1 MSYSR
6 SPPRSPSSSQEDWL
20 LRGPQS
26 AKTYSTSSSRSY
38 SHASRSQSLASASS
52 RAFSTTNY
60 EGTAKT
66 YYVELKSYLKELLAQ
81 EAIDGP
87 HPHRVAA
94 RQKLT
99 RLSNLQFHELA
110 MDVYDEVVRRN
121 KNDKFRIV
129 PFLAVKEEFHPKRNQ
144 ARQKLATL
152 PVARFQDLASDVYS
166 ELTRRYPNLI
176 ENDDTYSHLP
186 PIPKIPASPTY
197 SNAPQPSKST
207 NIVPVK
213 GMINVEN
220 VVDNDME
227 EEESKYNR
235 SPTSTVVAAGKEP
248 KDYFSRSTAPL
259 KNEGYNDKSSSK
271 ADKDLVEKL
280 QMREQDDQKM
290 IRQMEEQYKKLNDKY
305 EALNREYSQQQEAVR
320 NVKKETK
327 QMLDELKRLAKVNEE
342 LYTEKEKAENTIHQ
356 LKEEAKE
363 WQIKYEKAR
372 IELRSLKASS
382 MINLDH
388 NQNII
393 KDNFLQP
400 TRDGVIPQDHIL
412 TYQAYIN
419 DLLTAARST
428 DPSQVIQVMKNMVTV
443 CRSITEEIEN
453 QEDVLST
460 DTKKSLYELKT
471 TFSNS
476 LSDLLVAAKYHASG
490 MGLSPVSLLDR
501 SAGHLTSVIV
511 ELVKLLGMNNTSPP
525 LKSTHASPPTDNKIT
540 TSSILSSLNDDTYG
554 SNRSDNSSYY
564 GSSMLNGRSNGSI
577 RNNHKSSSASS
588 NSDDMTRPSVRSGV
602 DSFTGYKS
610 STYSSRKYREQDDL
624 SPNELVK
631 YLKTETDHIVQTI
644 QSLLAALRLPQQNGE
659 AHGIISTLLKIVA
672 TISELSKATCQT
684 TQGYRYRNACDPVL
698 SQLGQCSQRISMIQT
713 KYFARGAMATANAK
727 RDLAKEAYEVAK
739 FTKELITLFES

>member
-1 MSYSR
+1 
-6 SPPRSPSSSQEDWL
+6 
-20 LRGPQS
+20 
-26 AKTYSTSSSRSY
+26 
-38 SHASRSQSLASASS
+38 
-52 RAFSTTNY
+52 
-60 EGTAKT
+60 
-66 YYVELKSYLKELLAQ
+66 
-81 EAIDGP
+81 
-87 HPHRVAA
+87 
-94 RQKLT
+94 
-99 RLSNLQFHELA
+99 
-110 MDVYDEVVRRN
+110 
-121 KNDKFRIV
+121 
-129 PFLAVKEEFHPKRNQ
+129 
-144 ARQKLATL
+144 
-152 PVARFQDLASDVYS
+152 
-166 ELTRRYPNLI
+166 
-176 ENDDTYSHLP
+176 
-186 PIPKIPASPTY
+186 
-197 SNAPQPSKST
+197 
-207 NIVPVK
+207 
-213 GMINVEN
+213 
-220 VVDNDME
+220 
-227 EEESKYNR
+227 
-235 SPTSTVVAAGKEP
+235 
-248 KDYFSRSTAPL
+248 
-259 KNEGYNDKSSSK
+259 
-271 ADKDLVEKL
+271 
-280 QMREQDDQKM
+280 
-290 IRQMEEQYKKLNDKY
+290 
-305 EALNREYSQQQEAVR
+305 
-320 NVKKETK
+320 
-327 QMLDELKRLAKVNEE
+327 
-342 LYTEKEKAENTIHQ
+342 
-356 LKEEAKE
+356 
-363 WQIKYEKAR
+363 
-372 IELRSLKASS
+372 

-624 SPNELVK
+624 SPNELVVS
-631 YLKTETDHIVQTI
+631 I
-644 QSLLAALRLPQQNGE
+644 
-659 AHGIISTLLKIVA
+659 
-672 TISELSKATCQT
+672 
-684 TQGYRYRNACDPVL
+684 
-698 SQLGQCSQRISMIQT
+698 
-713 KYFARGAMATANAK
+713 
-727 RDLAKEAYEVAK
+727 
-739 FTKELITLFES
+739 